1 MFYSYII
8 ILFITT
14 RKVIV
19 ASPDGGYEYK
29 ECEFVYVPN
38 GNLKQSMVIYPITGD
53 RSGQVLKVNG
63 MQGKGVYV
71 FDGYLV
77 NERHCLSNGSL
88 VKDSRIS
95 EEGLQYLSLVI
106 NEKRKINAEAELKK
120 FYKRHGYNI
129 NEIDII

>member
-1 MFYSYII
+1 MQHKVKRQLKEIEAKAEGRIFATKEI
-8 ILFITT
+8 FITT

-19 ASPDGGYEYK
+19 DSPDGGYEYK

-53 RSGQVLKVNG
+53 RSGQVLKVDG

-106 NEKRKINAEAELKK
+106 NEKRKK
-120 FYKRHGYNI
+120 
-129 NEIDII
+129 